1 MDGNNFQQKSGD
13 SGIATARA
21 LGAKEINGGHKVMI
35 ILLAIRLLFIMLYHG
50 SIAFGV
56 FAAAAITDALF
67 DRLEEW
73 SMNRA
78 RQVVVVQ

>member
-1 MDGNNFQQKSGD
+1 MMLL
-13 SGIATARA
+13 IAI
-21 LGAKEINGGHKVMI
+21 KF
-35 ILLAIRLLFIMLYHG
+35 LFIIMYHG
-50 SIAFGV
+50 SIAFGT
-56 FAAAAITDALF
+56 FIAAAFAEALF

>member
-1 MDGNNFQQKSGD
+1 
-13 SGIATARA
+13 
-21 LGAKEINGGHKVMI
+21 
-35 ILLAIRLLFIMLYHG
+35 MLYHG

>member
-1 MDGNNFQQKSGD
+1 MML
-13 SGIATARA
+13 ILA
-21 LGAKEINGGHKVMI
+21 LK
-35 ILLAIRLLFIMLYHG
+35 LLFIMLYHG

-56 FAAAAITDALF
+56 FAASAITDAIL

>member
-1 MDGNNFQQKSGD
+1 M
-13 SGIATARA
+13 
-21 LGAKEINGGHKVMI
+21 M

-56 FAAAAITDALF
+56 FAASAIIDALF